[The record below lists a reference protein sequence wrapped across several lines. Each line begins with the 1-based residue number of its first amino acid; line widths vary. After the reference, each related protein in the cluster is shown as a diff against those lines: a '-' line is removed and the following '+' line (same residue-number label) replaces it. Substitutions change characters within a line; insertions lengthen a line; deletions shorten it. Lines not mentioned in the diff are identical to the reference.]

1 MVASC
6 TTRTGHFRTSEAA
19 TMGRRSTS
27 VERTGVDEEAKLS
40 PVQQK
45 VLASIMAGRTYVEA
59 ASDSG
64 VTDRTVRR
72 WRESCPVFESA
83 LRSQIHAVR
92 ESASLLASV
101 ALQTA
106 VKTLTEIAAT
116 PSHPQ
121 VIRAIQL
128 IFDLNGPLQP
138 VSHPSS
144 IAQVSAE
151 QSLADLERY
160 AARLN

>member
-1 MVASC
+1 MVASF

-45 VLASIMAGRTYVEA
+45 ALASLMAGRTYVEA
-59 ASDSG
+59 ARDAG
-64 VTDRTVRR
+64 VTDRTIRR
-72 WRESCPVFESA
+72 WRECCPAFESA
-83 LRSQIHAVR
+83 LRTQIHAVR
-92 ESASLLASV
+92 ESACLLASI

-106 VKTLTEIAAT
+106 VRTLTEIAAT

-121 VIRAIQL
+121 VIRAIQM
-128 IFDLNGPLQP
+128 IFALNGPFKP
-138 VSHPSS
+138 DSRPCS
-144 IAQVSAE
+144 IAEVSAE
-151 QSLADLERY
+151 QLLADLERFS
-160 AARLN
+160 LG